1 MQKNRW
7 IACSLLLF
15 SQSPLAAQPPNAAS
29 QIQQIPASPV
39 RQPALEDTAI
49 SPVEPAAIE
58 QAYEDKIRVDVLK
71 IAGAQAYPEEV
82 LLGVAGFK
90 AGDELTL
97 NALRSMTKKIADY
110 YHRNGYFVAQ
120 AYLPVQDIKE
130 GRVIIAV
137 LEGQYGDLMLRNR
150 STLTDDLAHR
160 MLNGLH
166 HNDPIT
172 AAPLEHALLSLSD
185 IPGIKVQST
194 LIPGTNQGY
203 SDLIVEV
210 ADGPRISGSIDAD
223 NAGNR
228 YTGEGRIG
236 ATLNLNNPAGLGD
249 QATLRGLT
257 SISGLN
263 YLRAAY
269 QSRIGNA
276 KAGIAY
282 SRLDY
287 ALGRDFAGLSAHGTA
302 SIVTLYGNYPLIRSR
317 NNNLNTQIS
326 LESRAFQDK
335 VDLTSS
341 VTDKKSQVLMLSLYG
356 DHRDN
361 RGAGGFNAY
370 TLSWTTGQL
379 NLQSPA
385 MQSLDA
391 ATAQSNGRYNKLG
404 FGAIRLQGVST
415 AASLYLSFS
424 GQLAGKNLD
433 VSEKMQLGGMNGV
446 RAYPEG
452 EAYADQG
459 YLMNLEARYQLNNFS
474 SGVMQLI
481 GFVDAGSVN
490 SNKYQ
495 WAAGANRTTLSG
507 AGVGVNWSAT
517 RSLVVKAFYARKLG
531 NAIAQSAP
539 DSAGRFWIQAVQY
552 F

>member
-39 RQPALEDTAI
+39 QPPALEDKVI
-49 SPVEPAAIE
+49 NPVEPVAIE
-58 QAYEDKIRVDVLK
+58 QAYEDKIRVNALK
-71 IAGAQAYPEEV
+71 IAGAHAYPEEI
-82 LLGVAGFK
+82 LLGLTGFK

-97 NALRSMTKKIADY
+97 TALRSMTKRIEDY
-110 YHRNGYFVAQ
+110 YHRKGYFVAQ

-130 GRVIIAV
+130 GRVTIAV
-137 LEGQYGDLMLRNR
+137 LEGKYGELMLRNR
-150 STLTDDLAHR
+150 STLTDELAHR

-166 HNDPIT
+166 HNDPIA
-172 AAPLEHALLSLSD
+172 AAPLEHTLLSLSD

-194 LIPGTNQGY
+194 LIPGSNPGY

-210 ADGPRISGSIDAD
+210 ADGPRISGSIEAD

-228 YTGEGRIG
+228 YTGESRIG
-236 ATLNLNNPAGLGD
+236 ATLNLNNPAGRGD
-249 QATLRGLT
+249 QATLRALT

-269 QSRIGNA
+269 HSRIGNA
-276 KAGIAY
+276 KVGIAY
-282 SRLDY
+282 SSLDY

-326 LESRAFQDK
+326 LESRTFQDK
-335 VDLTSS
+335 VDATVS
-341 VTDKKSQVLMLSLYG
+341 VTDKKSLAWMLSLYG

-361 RGAGGFNAY
+361 WGGGGFNAY
-370 TLSWTTGQL
+370 TLGWTAGQL

-385 MQSLDA
+385 MQSMDA
-391 ATAQSNGRYNKLG
+391 ATAQSNGHYNKLG
-404 FGAIRLQGVST
+404 FSAIRLQGVNT
-415 AASLYLSFS
+415 ATSLYASLS

-459 YLMNLEARYQLNNFS
+459 YLMSLEARYQLNNSS
-474 SGVMQLI
+474 SGVLQLI
-481 GFVDAGSVN
+481 GFVDAGRVYA
-490 SNKYQ
+490 NKYH

-517 RSLVVKAFYARKLG
+517 RNFVLKAYYARKLG
-531 NAIAQSAP
+531 NEIARSAP
-539 DSAGRFWIQAVQY
+539 DSAGRLWIQAVQY